1 MEILC
6 EKEKGKKTEVY
17 TESSANDIQVYKN
30 QVRAWQMIGTC
41 IHLNIYF
48 VNIIYYLIKH

>member
-1 MEILC
+1 VI
-6 EKEKGKKTEVY
+6 KKKGKKRK
-17 TESSANDIQVYKN
+17 SIQSHLQMIYKFISIY